1 MGTGAQANS
10 GIIARMTPN
19 GLAPIAAASL
29 APGETAFGP
38 AMPDHRVH
46 PGVGA
51 GGVRLGMSE
60 GQVLRVLGR
69 PDERHMVQGATGRLV
84 HLLWTGIAVTRWAGA
99 GGRVVGIA
107 ITDRGIRL
115 EDGTGVGTPRMQVR
129 RRFPRALTDPSCD
142 ALTIAGDG
150 AGTPITTLAFG
161 PGGRVAELR
170 IGREIA

>member
-1 MGTGAQANS
+1 
-10 GIIARMTPN
+10 MTPY

-38 AMPDHRVH
+38 SMPDHRVH
-46 PGVGA
+46 PGAGA

-69 PDERHMVQGATGRLV
+69 PDDRREVQGATGRLV

-115 EDGTGVGTPRMQVR
+115 EDGTGVGTPRMHLR
-129 RRFPRALTDPSCD
+129 RRFPRALADPSCG
-142 ALTIAGDG
+142 ALTITGDG
-150 AGTPITTLAFG
+150 AGTPVTTLAFG

>member
-1 MGTGAQANS
+1 VGPGAQGNS
-10 GIIARMTPN
+10 GMIAGMTPH

-69 PDERHMVQGATGRLV
+69 PDDRHVVQGATGRLV
-84 HLLWTGIAVTRWAGA
+84 LLLWTGIAVTRWAGA
-99 GGRVVGIA
+99 GGRVVDIA
-107 ITDRGIRL
+107 ITDRGIRMK
-115 EDGTGVGTPRMQVR
+115 DGTGVGTPRALVQ
-129 RRFPRALTDPSCD
+129 RRFPQAIAEPSSHALTLRD
-142 ALTIAGDG
+142 DG
-150 AGTPITTLAFG
+150 EGGAVTALAFG
-161 PGGRVAELR
+161 PGERVAELR
-170 IGREIA
+170 IGREIT

>member
-1 MGTGAQANS
+1 
-10 GIIARMTPN
+10 MTPH

-69 PDERHMVQGATGRLV
+69 PDDRRVVQGATGRLV
-84 HLLWTGIAVTRWAGA
+84 RLRWTGIAVTRWAEP

-115 EDGTGVGTPRMQVR
+115 KDGTGVGTPRTMVL
-129 RRFPRALTDPSCD
+129 RRFPQAIAGPSRD
-142 ALTIAGDG
+142 ALTVPGDEAGG
-150 AGTPITTLAFG
+150 AVTALAFG
-161 PGGRVAELR
+161 PGGHVAELR
-170 IGREIA
+170 IGHEIA

>member
-1 MGTGAQANS
+1 MIG
-10 GIIARMTPN
+10 RMTPH

-69 PDERHMVQGATGRLV
+69 PDDRHVVQGATGRLV
-84 HLLWTGIAVTRWAGA
+84 RLLWTGIAVTRWAGA

-115 EDGTGVGTPRMQVR
+115 EDGTGVGTPRALVR
-129 RRFPRALTDPSCD
+129 RRFPQAVAEPSCD
-142 ALTIAGDG
+142 ALTVPGDG
-150 AGTPITTLAFG
+150 RGGAVTALAFG
-161 PGGRVAELR
+161 PGGRVTELR